1 MMRPLLGISCCRR
14 TGEREPVHG
23 VIERY
28 VTQAAQGTDAD
39 VLLVPALGELADW
52 RSMAA
57 RLDGLLLTGSPSNV
71 EPARYG
77 ATAGEGPFDP
87 ARDASNF
94 GLLAAMLEAGKPVF
108 GICRGLQELNVAL
121 GGSLRAMPQ
130 DLVAHHAPEGV
141 PLDAMF
147 AHDHPVWPQAGSD
160 LAAEFGTA
168 PIMVN
173 SVHYQGIDR
182 LAPALRAEAL
192 AQDGVVEA
200 VSGRI
205 GGAAVYAMQWHPE
218 WQTEQ
223 RPVYQWFFTRLAREM
238 REG

>member
-1 MMRPLLGISCCRR
+1 
-14 TGEREPVHG
+14 
-23 VIERY
+23 
-28 VTQAAQGTDAD
+28 
-39 VLLVPALGELADW
+39 
-52 RSMAA
+52 
-57 RLDGLLLTGSPSNV
+57 
-71 EPARYG
+71 
-77 ATAGEGPFDP
+77 
-87 ARDASNF
+87 
-94 GLLAAMLEAGKPVF
+94 
-108 GICRGLQELNVAL
+108 
-121 GGSLRAMPQ
+121 
-130 DLVAHHAPEGV
+130 
-141 PLDAMF
+141 
-147 AHDHPVWPQAGSD
+147 
-160 LAAEFGTA
+160 
-168 PIMVN
+168 MVN